1 MAIITTNN
9 QHYMDIADAI
19 REKLNSSDTYTPA
32 EMADAIMDIPTGGV
46 VSGDLPIIGEGVYDV
61 SSKATATYIYP
72 MPFRAYIN
80 TSGYYWAYYNDSST
94 SFCFPVTPGNT
105 YTLTWTNKTWGIYR
119 VGFTKTTSGPSQSST
134 STSYRRSIYDSSGE
148 SGLELTSFEST
159 HTFTI
164 PSDSDLKLCVIQI
177 TATNNDW
184 VQGTIA
190 SVFRE
195 AMTHLTITISQNLT

>member
-1 MAIITTNN
+1 MGLKLYPEENIQAIAT
-9 QHYMDIADAI
+9 AI
-19 REKLNSSDTYTPA
+19 RGKNGLSTQYKTS
-32 EMADAIMDIPTGGV
+32 EMAAAITAIPTGGT
-46 VSGDLPIIGEGVYDV
+46 VSGNLSIIGEGVYDV

-94 SFCFPVTPGNT
+94 SFCFPVTPGT
-105 YTLTWTNKTWGIYR
+105 KYTLTWTDKTWSIYR
-119 VGFTKTTSGPSQSST
+119 VGFTKTTSGPSTSST
-134 STSYRRSIYDSSGE
+134 STSYRRSIYDSSGD

-164 PSDSDLKLCVIQI
+164 PSDSDLKMCVIQI
-177 TATNNDW
+177 SATNNDW
-184 VQGTIA
+184 VQGTIN

-195 AMTHLTITISQNLT
+195 ALSHLTITTEAV